1 MTTSPARRPEDELI
15 DFIVDHVRKG
25 DAKKQEALEHYRR
38 AGEGLIKLKAECDST
53 PGPKPKDRPRDRQSF
68 SELIRSSRLNR
79 IGRAQCFNLMK
90 LANEW
95 PVDWERWQE
104 IQGNKKPAPK
114 KPTPKPSADD
124 LEHALKLAAM
134 RDRGGTP
141 NEREVAA
148 EKLSRFA
155 STFDL
160 TADVLE
166 TKAQQSFTSNTS
178 NHTTT
183 DQKETDHDHHDL
195 HDFDHVYG
203 LWLHRVRRN
212 AAELDRDT
220 LLDII
225 ARLHASLEVRGHNP
239 TGDRPSW
246 ERV

>member
-1 MTTSPARRPEDELI
+1 MTTSPARRPQDELI

-38 AGEGLIKLKAECDST
+38 AGEGLLQLKLWVGRGKFEPLKAEM
-53 PGPKPKDRPRDRQSF
+53 
-68 SELIRSSRLNR
+68 SSKLDISRGRL
-79 IGRAQCFNLMK
+79 GHLMK

-95 PVDWERWQE
+95 PVSWERWQE
-104 IQGNKKPAPK
+104 IQGHKKPAPK
-114 KPTPKPSADD
+114 RPTPKPSADD

-166 TKAQQSFTSNTS
+166 TKAQQSSTSNTS

-183 DQKETDHDHHDL
+183 DQKETDHDQHDL

>member
-15 DFIVDHVRKG
+15 EFIVDHVRKG

-38 AGEGLIKLKAECDST
+38 AGEGLLQLKLWVGHGKFE
-53 PGPKPKDRPRDRQSF
+53 
-68 SELIRSSRLNR
+68 EE
-79 IGRAQCFNLMK
+79 IGRLRPVLTTRHARRLMK

-104 IQGNKKPAPK
+104 ICGNKKPAPK

-166 TKAQQSFTSNTS
+166 TKAQQSSTSNTF

-183 DQKETDHDHHDL
+183 DQGNTQNDHHHE
-195 HDFDHVYG
+195 HDFDRVYG

>member
-38 AGEGLIKLKAECDST
+38 AGEGLLQLKALC
-53 PGPKPKDRPRDRQSF
+53 RDTGRGFKALVQVTRA
-68 SELIRSSRLNR
+68 LPCYMQVTRLMR
-79 IGRAQCFNLMK
+79 

-104 IQGNKKPAPK
+104 IQGHKKPAPK

-134 RDRGGTP
+134 RDRGATP

-166 TKAQQSFTSNTS
+166 TKAQQSSTSNTF

-183 DQKETDHDHHDL
+183 DQGNTQNDHHHE
-195 HDFDHVYG
+195 HDFDRVYG

>member
-1 MTTSPARRPEDELI
+1 MTTSPARRPQDELI
-15 DFIVDHVRKG
+15 DHIVEHVRKG

-38 AGEGLIKLKAECDST
+38 AGEGLLQLKLLVGRGKFEPLKARMSST
-53 PGPKPKDRPRDRQSF
+53 LD
-68 SELIRSSRLNR
+68 ISR
-79 IGRAQCFNLMK
+79 GRLGHLMK

-104 IQGNKKPAPK
+104 ICGNKKPAPK
-114 KPTPKPSADD
+114 RPTPKPSADD

-166 TKAQQSFTSNTS
+166 TKAQQSPTSNTF

-183 DQKETDHDHHDL
+183 DQGNTQNDHHHE
-195 HDFDHVYG
+195 HDFDRVYG
-203 LWLHRVRRN
+203 LWLQRVRRN